1 LTIKEV
7 ALKRSGLVTLIF
19 VFLCTLSALCA
30 QSPGPVPT
38 TPAPSSTPSIV
49 TLNFNA
55 AVLGTAEAQRSL
67 GALEKKYSPREQQ
80 LQKLNDDIEAS
91 KKTLNESGTKLTE
104 AEKNQRLQEL
114 GTKEKRL
121 QREAEDFKNDS
132 QTESQQVFQQ
142 VAQKVFSFLQEFSRQ
157 HGYAA
162 VLERGTEAAPVVW
175 YAASNIDIT
184 DQIIKS
190 YDAKSGLGAV
200 NLPDKPGA
208 TRPSPGISPKKP

>member
-1 LTIKEV
+1 M
-7 ALKRSGLVTLIF
+7 KRSGSGALILG
-19 VFLCTLSALCA
+19 FLCTLSALYA
-30 QSPGPVPT
+30 QSPTSGPI
-38 TPAPSSTPSIV
+38 APSPSAAPSIV

-67 GALEKKYSPREQQ
+67 GALQKKYSPREQQ

-91 KKTLNESGTKLTE
+91 KKALNDAGTKVTE

-114 GTKEKRL
+114 GTKEKQL

-142 VAQKVFSFLQEFSRQ
+142 IAQKVFSFLQEFSQQ

-162 VLERGTEAAPVVW
+162 VLERGTDTAPIVW
-175 YAASNIDIT
+175 YAASNVDIT

-190 YDAKSGLGAV
+190 YDAKSGLGPPS
-200 NLPDKPGA
+200 LPEKPAA
-208 TRPSPGISPKKP
+208 TRPSSGISPKKP